1 MENVIWITLIVGNLL
16 IYEIQVVLIILKHVV
31 T

>member
-16 IYEIQVVLIILKHVV
+16 TYEIQVVLIILKHVV